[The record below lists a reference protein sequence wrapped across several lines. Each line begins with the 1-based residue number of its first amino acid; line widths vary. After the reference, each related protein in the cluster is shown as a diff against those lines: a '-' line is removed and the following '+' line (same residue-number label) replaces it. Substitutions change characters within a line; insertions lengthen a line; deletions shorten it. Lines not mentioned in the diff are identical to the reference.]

1 MDSSQ
6 SSPSKRSSIPI
17 PKRKTSL
24 HLYIAGGGSSSNSSS
39 NVGSASASINDD
51 EPAFTRS
58 MLGSFVQTE
67 SPPGGGGTG
76 GTGSAPPAEYVQLK
90 ETHNRLMEKCEQL
103 AKRNVQLEKSN
114 EQLNYNVKQL
124 VGDLENSQRVLTDFT
139 EKNRRL
145 RRKLSEIIPTPAPGE
160 EGIAAEAVESDEE
173 EPSAAAV
180 VAFPGATSATG
191 AAPVVGTESSGKGTE
206 VDSLLNEMEKLKS
219 YLNNVELQLYE
230 ANEKISELLENKQQY
245 EETNRKLRE
254 ENAELNKVARLMSRN
269 MLESIDTSKR
279 LENTFIK
286 VQRERDQL
294 VRQNRD
300 SVDSKTSTNE
310 EIQKMRSEIE
320 LQRKTYEAQFIEYKS
335 LMSEEHERKTNDQI
349 VALEL
354 EVEGLRQ
361 QLDEALQRAEQ
372 AEGEVQSLRQQL
384 RISRVREW
392 QSSKPGSASILGI
405 SEVLDSDD
413 PLVSLLSRCTVS
425 EASPA
430 GSSCV
435 PVVPPAPA
443 LPLPPPPPPP
453 APPLPANIFAN
464 TKHLTSTGTAGCDR
478 ALGLSEAISQQKLN
492 HVAITNVNSPHQATG
507 LDSVI
512 ADIKSGKVT
521 LRRRRPNPPKHSAD
535 EEATG
540 TSSSIRDSER
550 DYKQMIARN
559 PGLKEMYEIMARM
572 KRHNRKSKIIYESEL
587 VGRGGGGSDAAQQDA
602 TDGNREG
609 RPRRTHLVMDVVDL

>member
-58 MLGSFVQTE
+58 MLGSFVQSE
-67 SPPGGGGTG
+67 SPPGGGA
-76 GTGSAPPAEYVQLK
+76 GTGSTPTDYVQLK

-103 AKRNVQLEKSN
+103 TKRNIQLEKSN
-114 EQLNYNVKQL
+114 EQLGYNVKQL

-160 EGIAAEAVESDEE
+160 EGVTGDAESDEE
-173 EPSAAAV
+173 QP
-180 VAFPGATSATG
+180 
-191 AAPVVGTESSGKGTE
+191 APVAHVSPGVSTPAGAQVARESGKGTE

-230 ANEKISELLENKQQY
+230 ANEKISDLLENKQQY

-254 ENAELNKVARLMSRN
+254 ENAELNKVGRLMSRN
-269 MLESIDTSKR
+269 MLESIDNSTR

-372 AEGEVQSLRQQL
+372 AEAEVQSLRQQL

-392 QSSKPGSASILGI
+392 QSSNPGSASILGI
-405 SEVLDSDD
+405 SEVLDNN
-413 PLVSLLSRCTVS
+413 PLVSLQNRCSVT
-425 EASPA
+425 EPSPA
-430 GSSCV
+430 GSSC
-435 PVVPPAPA
+435 APA
-443 LPLPPPPPPP
+443 LPLPPPPPPPPPP
-453 APPLPANIFAN
+453 APPLPANIYAN

-492 HVAITNVNSPHQATG
+492 HVAITNVNSQHPATG

-540 TSSSIRDSER
+540 SSIRDSER
-550 DYKQMIARN
+550 DYNQMIARN

-587 VGRGGGGSDAAQQDA
+587 VGRGAGRDGAVQQDA
-602 TDGNREG
+602 TDGDREP
-609 RPRRTHLVMDVVDL
+609 RARRTHLVMDVVDL

>member
-1 MDSSQ
+1 MDTSQ
-6 SSPSKRSSIPI
+6 SSSPSKRSSIPI

-24 HLYIAGGGSSSNSSS
+24 HLYIAGTGGSSSNSSS

-51 EPAFTRS
+51 EPSFTRS
-58 MLGSFVQTE
+58 MLGSFVQAE
-67 SPPGGGGTG
+67 SPPGGGSGT
-76 GTGSAPPAEYVQLK
+76 PVEYVQLK

-103 AKRNVQLEKSN
+103 LKRNVQLEKSN
-114 EQLNYNVKQL
+114 EQLNHNVKQL

-160 EGIAAEAVESDEE
+160 ESVTLDAAESDDEE
-173 EPSAAAV
+173 QSPSTAQV
-180 VAFPGATSATG
+180 LPGASGVAG
-191 AAPVVGTESSGKGTE
+191 AQTESSGKGTE

-354 EVEGLRQ
+354 EVESLRH
-361 QLDEALQRAEQ
+361 QLDEALERAEQ
-372 AEGEVQSLRQQL
+372 AEEEVQSLRQQL
-384 RISRVREW
+384 RVSRVREW
-392 QSSKPGSASILGI
+392 QSSKAGAANILGI
-405 SEVLDSDD
+405 SETLDSDV
-413 PLVSLLSRCTVS
+413 PLVSLLNSCS
-425 EASPA
+425 MAEHSPA
-430 GSSCV
+430 GSSSCG
-435 PVVPPAPA
+435 PTVPPAPA
-443 LPLPPPPPPP
+443 LPPPPPPPPP

-464 TKHLTSTGTAGCDR
+464 SKHLTSPGTAGCDR

-521 LRRRRPNPPKHSAD
+521 LRRRRPPNPPNHSAD
-535 EEATG
+535 DEATG
-540 TSSSIRDSER
+540 TSSSIRDSEQEYNR
-550 DYKQMIARN
+550 MIARN
-559 PGLKEMYEIMARM
+559 PGLKEMYDIMARM
-572 KRHNRKSKIIYESEL
+572 KRANRKSKIIYESEL
-587 VGRGGGGSDAAQQDA
+587 VGRGGDSPTVPQQDT
-602 TDGNREG
+602 TDGGDRVVLT
-609 RPRRTHLVMDVVDL
+609 PRSHTRMVMDVVDL

>member
-51 EPAFTRS
+51 EPSFTRS
-58 MLGSFVQTE
+58 MLGSFVQAE
-67 SPPGGGGTG
+67 SPPGGGATP
-76 GTGSAPPAEYVQLK
+76 SEYVQLK

-103 AKRNVQLEKSN
+103 AKRNVLLEKSN
-114 EQLNYNVKQL
+114 EQLSYNVKQL
-124 VGDLENSQRVLTDFT
+124 VGDLENSQRVVTDFT

-160 EGIAAEAVESDEE
+160 ESITVADAAESDEE
-173 EPSAAAV
+173 QPAAATARV
-180 VAFPGATSATG
+180 LPGGSATG
-191 AAPVVGTESSGKGTE
+191 AQVVGTEASGKGTE

-372 AEGEVQSLRQQL
+372 AETEVQSLRQQL

-392 QSSKPGSASILGI
+392 QSSNPGSASILGI

-413 PLVSLLSRCTVS
+413 PLASLLRRCSVT
-425 EASPA
+425 EASPS

-435 PVVPPAPA
+435 PVVSSAPA
-443 LPLPPPPPPP
+443 LPLPPPPPPPPPP

-464 TKHLTSTGTAGCDR
+464 TNHLTTGCDR
-478 ALGLSEAISQQKLN
+478 TLGLSEAISQQKLN
-492 HVAITNVNSPHQATG
+492 HVAITNVNSPHRATG

-550 DYKQMIARN
+550 DYNQMIARN

-587 VGRGGGGSDAAQQDA
+587 VGRGSGAAQQDA
-602 TDGNREG
+602 TDGEDCETRA
-609 RPRRTHLVMDVVDL
+609 RHTRLVMDVVDL

>member
-1 MDSSQ
+1 MDTSQ
-6 SSPSKRSSIPI
+6 SSSPSKRSSIPI

-24 HLYIAGGGSSSNSSS
+24 HLYIAGAGGSSSNSSS

-67 SPPGGGGTG
+67 SPPGGS
-76 GTGSAPPAEYVQLK
+76 TGSDAPPEYVLLK

-103 AKRNVQLEKSN
+103 VKRNVQLEKSN
-114 EQLNYNVKQL
+114 EQLNHNVKQL
-124 VGDLENSQRVLTDFT
+124 AGDLENSQRVLTDFT

-160 EGIAAEAVESDEE
+160 ESVTLDAAESDDEE
-173 EPSAAAV
+173 QSAS
-180 VAFPGATSATG
+180 VARVLSGASAPGAQ
-191 AAPVVGTESSGKGTE
+191 TESSGKGTE

-354 EVEGLRQ
+354 EVESLRQ

-384 RISRVREW
+384 RVSRVREW
-392 QSSKPGSASILGI
+392 QSSKGGSAGILGI

-413 PLVSLLSRCTVS
+413 PLVSLLNRCS
-425 EASPA
+425 MAEHSPA
-430 GSSCV
+430 GSSCG
-435 PVVPPAPA
+435 PVVPPA
-443 LPLPPPPPPP
+443 LPPPPPPPPP
-453 APPLPANIFAN
+453 APPLPANLFAN
-464 TKHLTSTGTAGCDR
+464 SKHLTPTGTAGCDR

-507 LDSVI
+507 RFFIDRNIIIIHARLACSDGVRCSVVQCRLLSFFLGRI
-512 ADIKSGKVT
+512 LTDRNAFSMCFCCMYPRLSCVCCLPLLFVSLSQILSAIEEGSMRAVDIPSFSLT
-521 LRRRRPNPPKHSAD
+521 LFSVR
-535 EEATG
+535 
-540 TSSSIRDSER
+540 
-550 DYKQMIARN
+550 
-559 PGLKEMYEIMARM
+559 
-572 KRHNRKSKIIYESEL
+572 II
-587 VGRGGGGSDAAQQDA
+587 
-602 TDGNREG
+602 
-609 RPRRTHLVMDVVDL
+609 P